1 MPNQLSTGPD
11 LPYPIRGTAMASSPD
26 GNGVILFGGNN
37 WPYSQLHF
45 TASSPLDTI
54 LELRSNGQG
63 WASSWTTL
71 TTKLKH
77 PREYHVVIPVVMD
90 IDTCGINGIV
100 SSNTS
105 KFDYTPKLAQT

>member
-1 MPNQLSTGPD
+1 MPKQLSTGPK

-37 WPYSQLHF
+37 SPYTQY
-45 TASSPLDTI
+45 TASAPLDTI

-77 PREYHVVIPVVMD
+77 RREYHVVIPVVMD
-90 IDTCGINGIV
+90 IDACELTKEN
-100 SSNTS
+100 
-105 KFDYTPKLAQT
+105 KREP

>member
-1 MPNQLSTGPD
+1 MEMVSYCLAEIIGHIQ
-11 LPYPIRGTAMASSPD
+11 
-26 GNGVILFGGNN
+26 
-37 WPYSQLHF
+37 QLHF

-90 IDTCGINGIV
+90 IDACELTKEN
-100 SSNTS
+100 
-105 KFDYTPKLAQT
+105 KREP

>member
-45 TASSPLDTI
+45 TASSPLNTI

-63 WASSWTTL
+63 WASSWNTL

-77 PREYHVVIPVVMD
+77 PREYHVVIPVHMD
-90 IDTCGINGIV
+90 IDACELTKEN
-100 SSNTS
+100 
-105 KFDYTPKLAQT
+105 KREP

>member
-77 PREYHVVIPVVMD
+77 SREYHVVILGN
-90 IDTCGINGIV
+90 TCSHGYRCLRINKREQKGTIEI
-100 SSNTS
+100 
-105 KFDYTPKLAQT
+105 F